1 MGPFWTGTK
10 SEFSDSWFHLGR
22 SMKGA
27 EKEAVWFFFH
37 RCNLSLKSPSQIH
50 VTGQFVHSSKQK
62 YHIKP
67 ASCWKSSR
75 QQMAKLC
82 IHLEQGHLDPPAFT
96 SLHSSQRPSFLCHI
110 DIQRCPCPLR
120 CWTLCPRDQSNPTDS
135 FASHILSRTKTEH
148 SMTFRPEPIFCCA
161 WSMSLRPSPHC
172 TTDSHRLLC
181 CYSCRVPSVKGEEV
195 QSIFVLLWD
204 QLDVSSNYAAVIWI
218 SPWNLFLATVHEQV
232 WFATLALR

>member
-27 EKEAVWFFFH
+27 EKEAVWFFIH

-82 IHLEQGHLDPPAFT
+82 IHLEQGHLDPLAFT

-120 CWTLCPRDQSNPTDS
+120 CWTLCPSPEKHSEIRVILLTHSHLTYSQGQRQSTPWRSGLSPFSVVHGLCHCVLPLTAPLTATD
-135 FASHILSRTKTEH
+135 
-148 SMTFRPEPIFCCA
+148 FCVA
-161 WSMSLRPSPHC
+161 TPAEYPRWKGKKSKAY
-172 TTDSHRLLC
+172 LC
-181 CYSCRVPSVKGEEV
+181 FFG
-195 QSIFVLLWD
+195 
-204 QLDVSSNYAAVIWI
+204 I
-218 SPWNLFLATVHEQV
+218 S
-232 WFATLALR
+232 